1 MCVSTSLSTVRQ
13 NSMGTLAT
21 SFYDLEGI
29 HTNEDCDHGPCVG
42 LTINHG
48 DGPSLVWLFVKTE
61 EEAKALR
68 DNLKGVLEVQLVD
81 YV

>member
-1 MCVSTSLSTVRQ
+1 
-13 NSMGTLAT
+13 MGLAT
-21 SFYDLEGI
+21 SFYNLEGI
-29 HTNEDCDHGPCVG
+29 ETNEDCDHGPCVG

-61 EEAKALR
+61 DEAKALR
-68 DNLKGVLEVQLVD
+68 ANLSTVTEVQLVD